1 MRGSQKVARG
11 VQRLGSIPKS
21 SCFFFGTCPL
31 LVFGKSWIGLGI
43 ASVLCCAF
51 YAIIWVY
58 EQENFSFVV
67 LLFQGAL
74 EGSTGIRLLSK
85 WKKRQCRGTFLFNEE
100 IQKILLFCA
109 NMSQYA
115 AFEYL
120 FKVLKISAE
129 KTQQRHHADYSVPL
143 SEKNVAPWWQL
154 EDLFHFRC
162 PSNNCTNHVF

>member
-1 MRGSQKVARG
+1 MI
-11 VQRLGSIPKS
+11 LFFWKS
-21 SCFFFGTCPL
+21 PFIGFS
-31 LVFGKSWIGLGI
+31 KSWIGLGI

-100 IQKILLFCA
+100 IQKILPFRA

-120 FKVLKISAE
+120 FKDLKISAE
-129 KTQQRHHADYSVPL
+129 KTQQCHLADYSVPL
-143 SEKNVAPWWQL
+143 LEKNVAPWWKL
-154 EDLFHFRC
+154 ADLFHFK
-162 PSNNCTNHVF
+162 